1 MKQLLTILL
10 VLSLMACTST
20 DRDAIKS
27 DHYKA
32 LYTELLNKL
41 DTTPSSVYFTV
52 NTSLTALDGA
62 RYRYDVFIDEPQVAM
77 YDLEILVIV
86 DNGSLVISETMMPS
100 IGVFDDKEYH
110 MLPYQ
115 VNPENG
121 FVKGFG
127 LNGISDQSTV
137 KLKILVSW
145 KDVNR
150 ITTTK
155 AFIGLTVSV
164 NP

>member
-27 DHYKA
+27 EHYKT
-32 LYTELLNKL
+32 LYTELLNQL
-41 DTTPSSVYFTV
+41 DTTQSSVYFTLSA
-52 NTSLTALDGA
+52 TLTA
-62 RYRYDVFIDEPQVAM
+62 RFRYDVFVDEPQVAM
-77 YDLEILVIV
+77 YDVEILVIV

-100 IGVFDDKEYH
+100 VGVFDDKEYH

-150 ITTTK
+150 IKTTK
-155 AFIGLTVSV
+155 AFIGLTLSV

>member
-1 MKQLLTILL
+1 MKSLLTILL
-10 VLSLMACTST
+10 VLSLVACTST

-27 DHYKA
+27 DHYKT
-32 LYTELLNKL
+32 LYTELLNQL
-41 DTTPSSVYFTV
+41 DTAPSSVYFTV
-52 NTSLTALDGA
+52 SATLTALDGA

-77 YDLEILVIV
+77 YDVEILVIV
-86 DNGSLVISETMMPS
+86 DDGSLVISETMMPS
-100 IGVFDDKEYH
+100 VGVFDDKEYH

-115 VNPENG
+115 VHPENG
-121 FVKGFG
+121 FVQGFG

-150 ITTTK
+150 TNTTK
-155 AFIGLTVSV
+155 QFIGLTL
-164 NP
+164 NLTP